1 MLTGLQDRGGGEAV
15 VSARYCQ
22 HVAVIRGVLSSA
34 PGDEECLKLG
44 DSWLHLRVCRTC
56 GHVGCCDQ
64 SPNRHATKH
73 FRVTKHPVIEV
84 YDPPEGWGW
93 CYVDEV
99 MFDLSDRPTPHLSPI
114 PRYYWGLSP
123 ALVDAGLR
131 VFAAFLRRGR
141 IVRRPLLP
149 AAVIGRWIV
158 DVEGR
163 TEADPLGQIRIGE

>member
-15 VSARYCQ
+15 ISARYCK
-22 HVAVIRGVLSSA
+22 HVAVIRDVLPSA
-34 PGDEECLKLG
+34 PGCEECLKLG

-73 FRVTKHPVIEV
+73 FRVTKHPVIEA

-99 MFDLSDRPTPHLSPI
+99 MFDLSDRPTPHLGPI
-114 PRYYWGLSP
+114 PRYY
-123 ALVDAGLR
+123 
-131 VFAAFLRRGR
+131 
-141 IVRRPLLP
+141 
-149 AAVIGRWIV
+149 
-158 DVEGR
+158 
-163 TEADPLGQIRIGE
+163 